1 MERKILVATM
11 FVVLLILNAL
21 SVSVEGG
28 LGADTKNKSGNRI
41 RLLERLRYRIRD
53 VLGRYGKDV
62 KTIEVNG
69 TLEYNKIFFRIGDAE
84 LHFGPK
90 WYTKAVISAYDY
102 DGDGDNN
109 ETVHDELLGLVDS
122 GQNVTVQGYL
132 QAETWLSVFTIN
144 GLEYRGKGK
153 AIWASNHTWRWK
165 HNKDNNRG
173 QLVLHITD
181 APPGLDITKAVV
193 NISEVEV
200 HMAGL
205 PSNLTEGK
213 WITVVGEPQTFDL
226 IALKDAKAFLG
237 SGNLSAGWY
246 TQIRLN
252 VNEAILTIDGEN
264 HTAKIL
270 SKTVKIVRPFK
281 IEDGKN
287 TNLTLDFDIEKSVH
301 KIGQNNYI
309 VRPTI
314 KLLKEE

>member
-11 FVVLLILNAL
+11 FVVLLVLSAL
-21 SVSVEGG
+21 TVSVEAK
-28 LGADTKNKSGNRI
+28 LGADMKNKARNRI
-41 RLLERLRYRIRD
+41 RLLERFRYRIRD

-62 KTIEVNG
+62 EITEVNG
-69 TLEYNKIFFRIGDAE
+69 TLEYNKIFFKIGDVE

-102 DGDGDNN
+102 DGDEDNN

-144 GLEYRGKGK
+144 GLEYREEGK
-153 AIWASNHTWRWK
+153 AIWASNHTWHWK

-181 APPGLDITKAVV
+181 APPDLDITKAVV
-193 NISEVEV
+193 NISKVEV

-205 PSNLTEGK
+205 PGNLTEGK
-213 WITVVGEPQTFDL
+213 WITVVEEPQTFDL
-226 IALKDAKAFLG
+226 IALKDIEAFLG
-237 SGNLSAGWY
+237 SENLSAGWY
-246 TQIRLN
+246 TQIKLN
-252 VNEAILTIDGEN
+252 VDEAILTIAGEN
-264 HTAKIL
+264 HSAKIP

-287 TNLTLDFDIEKSVH
+287 TNLTLDFDIKKSVH
-301 KIGQNNYI
+301 KRGQDSYI
-309 VRPTI
+309 VRPVI
-314 KLLKEE
+314 KLIKEE